1 MDPNKWTIKT
11 QQAVQA
17 AAELAQEAGNPE
29 IHPVLLA
36 VALFDDEDGVAK
48 QVVLK
53 VANVETYRSI
63 LRVLRRRMATLPTQE
78 PAPESVP
85 PSKDLLKVLSSA
97 IKLQKKK
104 ADAYLSASQLYP
116 PENSPTQP
124 GASSRASF
132 TCTPALTMVPP
143 LSG

>member
-53 VANVETYRSI
+53 VANTETYRSI
-63 LRVLRRRMATLPTQE
+63 LRVLRRRMATLPTQD
-78 PAPESVP
+78 PPPENTP
-85 PSKDLLKVLSSA
+85 PSKETRKVLTDA

-104 ADAYLSASQLYP
+104 ADAYLSASFTSSSTQHAT
-116 PENSPTQP
+116 NSFVSLKSMPCGP
-124 GASSRASF
+124 LWF
-132 TCTPALTMVPP
+132 LT
-143 LSG
+143 